1 MHSTTSLV
9 LAAIRRLQ
17 RQQHLVNPG
26 DTLVV
31 AVSGGQD
38 SLCLL
43 HSMALLR
50 GRLGINLHVAH
61 VDHMLRGAASEADA
75 EFVRSTAEGLGLPC
89 TVVKGDVPRYRRQH
103 RLSEEVAARYVRY
116 QLLARIVVQVGGTA
130 VALAHTADDSVE
142 TVLINFIRGT
152 GPRGLA
158 GMAPIQVLETHRLGP
173 LYPPPSPQLAMLP
186 GQVRL
191 IRPLLRL
198 ARTTTAAYC
207 AENGLVPR
215 TDVSNLSIAYLRNRV
230 RLHLLPVLET
240 YNPGFRGTILRVSE
254 VFRDEAEIVET
265 SVRQVLPS
273 VVREEDGTVVFSLAS
288 WQRLATGLQRH
299 LLRWAVE
306 RLTGSV
312 EALVVGQVEEMR
324 RFLAEAPPFRQMGLR
339 GNLCLTKE
347 PKSFRLSVQVARPTP
362 PRLPGEIAVQV
373 PGRTRLDGLGWVQ
386 AEVLSGPEALDT
398 ARASFTRK
406 EPFEAWL
413 DADKVSFP
421 LHARTRRPG
430 DRFIPLGLGK
440 PKKLQ
445 DFMVDERVPEFE
457 RDSIPLIV
465 SPGGI
470 VWVVG
475 LRIDDRFKV
484 DQNSRRLMHL
494 TFFPSQ
500 AEAALVTYR
509 RRTTSIQSTHGD
521 GRGAVQ
527 EV

>member
-1 MHSTTSLV
+1 MPSTTQQV
-9 LAAIRRLQ
+9 LTAIRRLEREQ
-17 RQQHLVNPG
+17 RLVAPG
-26 DTLVV
+26 DTLVL

-43 HSMALLR
+43 HAMALLQ
-50 GRLGINLHVAH
+50 GRLGIRLHVAH

-75 EFVRSTAEGLGLPC
+75 EFVRSTAQGLGLPC

-116 QLLARIVVQVGGTA
+116 QLLARILLQVGGTA

-142 TVLINFIRGT
+142 TVLINFLRGT

-158 GMAPIQVLETHRLGP
+158 GMAPVQVLETHRLGP
-173 LYPPPSPQLAMLP
+173 LYPPPSSRLAMLP

-191 IRPLLRL
+191 VRPLLRV
-198 ARTTTAAYC
+198 ARTTTADYC

-215 TDVSNLSIAYLRNRV
+215 TDVSNLSVAYLRNRV

-240 YNPGFRGTILRVSE
+240 YNPGFRATILRVSE
-254 VFRDEAEIVET
+254 VFRDEAEIVEC
-265 SVRQVLPS
+265 SVRQVVPN
-273 VVREEDGTVVFSLAS
+273 VAREEAGAVVFSLPG
-288 WQRLATGLQRH
+288 WERLDAGLQRH

-306 RLTGSV
+306 RLTGGA
-312 EALVVGQVEEMR
+312 EALGVGQVEEMR
-324 RFLAEAPPFRQMGLR
+324 RFLAEAPPWRQMDLPGK
-339 GNLCLTKE
+339 LCLTKE
-347 PKSFRLSVQVARPTP
+347 QESFRLSVQLIRPSP
-362 PRLPGEIAVQV
+362 PRLPREIAVEV

-386 AEVLSGPEALDT
+386 TEVLSGAGALDA
-398 ARASFTRK
+398 ARASFGRK

-413 DADKVSFP
+413 DADKVTLP
-421 LHARTRRPG
+421 LFARTRRPG
-430 DRFIPLGLGK
+430 DRFVPLGLRK

-445 DFMVDERVPEFE
+445 DFMVDEGVPEFE

-465 SPGGI
+465 SPDGI

-475 LRIDDRFKV
+475 LRIDDRYRV
-484 DQNSRRLMHL
+484 DENSRRLLHISFSPSRTALAL
-494 TFFPSQ
+494 T
-500 AEAALVTYR
+500 AYR
-509 RRTTSIQSTHGD
+509 RRARSTESGRGD
-521 GRGAVQ
+521 GRGALR